1 MADNRIIDDLG
12 FNFDDTEV
20 TQESYNANNSS
31 YSDLFQE
38 KFTSF
43 NPEAIVSG
51 GNNKLKS
58 GMFSMEVEETP
69 DIALGYKKN
78 DKPLEPARPGR
89 FFD

>member
-1 MADNRIIDDLG
+1 MADNMITDLG
-12 FNFDDTEV
+12 FEFGDDEV
-20 TQESYNANNSS
+20 TQESYDAGTSAFK
-31 YSDLFQE
+31 DLFDE

-43 NPEAIVSG
+43 NPEAIISG

-78 DKPLEPARPGR
+78 DEPLTPKRPGR